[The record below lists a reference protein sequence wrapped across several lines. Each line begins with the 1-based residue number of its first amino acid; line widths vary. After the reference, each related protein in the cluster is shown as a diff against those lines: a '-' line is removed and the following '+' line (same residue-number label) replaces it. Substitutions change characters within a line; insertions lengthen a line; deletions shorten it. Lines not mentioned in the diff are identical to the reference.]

1 MTNEP
6 PVNGQ
11 TPNSLRDAVGRLA
24 GTVLRSELAG
34 IRDVVL
40 AVRGALEGG
49 GGVRSRAG
57 STDPQ
62 AFALLYI
69 DYLERLTQTTW
80 GFRQELERLLT
91 GDLARA
97 PALAFTPSTLAL
109 GGASGELA
117 GAFSV
122 QNMGP
127 VEVEVELAHGP
138 LANTATGA
146 FVEGLGVEISPCA
159 FAVPAGGTVG
169 VAVSASGSPE
179 VPPGEYRTQLL
190 SLRDLRWPVEVLIPW
205 RADELAPGKAPPTVE
220 EILAPAASP
229 AADEAPPAPVAP
241 ATPAVRR
248 TGGARRAGTGRRR
261 AASIDLST
269 ATVAQLARIE
279 GVSRTVAAEIVASRD
294 RAGGVL
300 RVEDLRTVRG
310 VGPTLAAKIAART
323 KPA

>member
-1 MTNEP
+1 MTNKP
-6 PVNGQ
+6 PVNGDVSN
-11 TPNSLRDAVGRLA
+11 PLRDAVGRLA

-40 AVRGALEGG
+40 AVRGAIEG
-49 GGVRSRAG
+49 GGVRSRTG
-57 STDPQ
+57 PNDLQ
-62 AFALLYI
+62 AFARLYI
-69 DYLERLTQTTW
+69 EYLERLTETTW
-80 GFRQELERLLT
+80 GFRQELERFLT
-91 GDLARA
+91 GELARR
-97 PALAFTPSTLAL
+97 PPLAFTPSTLEL
-109 GGASGELA
+109 GGAAAAPA

-127 VEVEVELAHGP
+127 VAVEVELAHGP
-138 LANTATGA
+138 LANTATGEP
-146 FVEGLGVEISPCA
+146 VEGLRVEISPSA
-159 FAVPAGGTVG
+159 FEVPAGGTVG

-205 RADELAPGKAPPTVE
+205 RADEAAPAEAAAPPAVE
-220 EILAPAASP
+220 EILAPAYRASDEELGG
-229 AADEAPPAPVAP
+229 AAAP
-241 ATPAVRR
+241 AVPE
-248 TGGARRAGTGRRR
+248 TGGVRRRR
-261 AASIDLST
+261 ATRPRAVSIDLAT

-279 GVSRTVAAEIVASRD
+279 GVSRTVAAEIVATRE

-310 VGPTLAAKIAART
+310 VGPKLAAKIAAQA